1 MLRHTANTGSLNS
14 VLHSFKQSAEISPA
28 FVLPG
33 TLYQHRIYS
42 TETWR
47 REGGSFP
54 GANRHL

>member
-54 GANRHL
+54 GAN